1 VREVVEKVV
10 KLLEEVINDRTV
22 PRNIREAVRRAKE
35 CLMEEGKDLA
45 VRADEAI
52 QILEEVSSDLNLPIY
67 TRTQIWNA
75 ISMLE
80 EAQNI

>member
-1 VREVVEKVV
+1 MRKVVEKVV

>member
-1 VREVVEKVV
+1 MV

>member
-1 VREVVEKVV
+1 
-10 KLLEEVINDRTV
+10 VINDRTV

>member
-1 VREVVEKVV
+1 VVEKVV

>member
-1 VREVVEKVV
+1 MREVVEKVV

>member
-1 VREVVEKVV
+1 MVEKVV

>member
-1 VREVVEKVV
+1 VRKVVEKVV